1 MTHFVSGLEL
11 WQWRNKAQ
19 AAAISAAKD
28 SEGAISPQEVDWL
41 LQEWV
46 AIDRLALRLGSFK
59 TQPEIEIKIPFRELE
74 QLWQKRLELRVP
86 IQYLVGSAPWRQFT
100 LKVSPAV
107 LIPRPE
113 TECLIDLAIAA
124 ASADPNLQTGCWA
137 DLGTGSGAIAL
148 GLAAALPQAT
158 IYAVDQSQAAIAIAQ
173 QNAQT
178 WALADRIQFYQGSW
192 LNPLA
197 FAKGQLSGLVSNPPY
212 IPSQMVL
219 ELQPEVCQH
228 EPHLA
233 LDGGTDGLDCI
244 RHLVA
249 SAPDYL
255 RQDGVWMVE
264 MMAGQ
269 AELVFELLQQQ
280 GSYDRIEVR
289 RDLAG
294 IERFALARI
303 KNN

>member
-1 MTHFVSGLEL
+1 MAHFVSGLEL
-11 WQWRNKAQ
+11 WQWRNTAQ
-19 AAAISAAKD
+19 AAAIRASQN

-41 LQEWV
+41 LQELV
-46 AIDRLALRLGSFK
+46 GLDRLALRLDTFK
-59 TQPEIEIKIPFRELE
+59 TQPDIAIKIPFSELKH
-74 QLWQKRLELRVP
+74 LWQKRLELRVP
-86 IQYLVGSAPWRQFT
+86 IQYLLGSTPWRQFT

-113 TECLIDLAIAA
+113 TECLIDLAIEAA
-124 ASADPNLQTGCWA
+124 EADSSLQTGCWA

-158 IYAVDQSQAAIAIAQ
+158 IYAVDQSQDAIAIAQ
-173 QNAQT
+173 HNAQIWGLT
-178 WALADRIQFYQGSW
+178 DRIQFYQGSW
-192 LNPLA
+192 LEPLA
-197 FAKGQLSGLVSNPPY
+197 GIQGQLSGLVSNPPY

-219 ELQPEVCQH
+219 ELQPEVTQH

-233 LDGGTDGLDCI
+233 LDGGVDGLDCI

-249 SAPDYL
+249 SAPSCL
-255 RQDGVWMVE
+255 REGGVWMIE

-269 AELVFELLQQQ
+269 ADQVLELLKQQ

-289 RDLAG
+289 RDFAG

-303 KNN
+303 KA